1 MGAGVTAAVVRSFPC
16 AELEDT
22 DSKERNSIVRSM
34 TRSAAAALAV
44 LALGCGGK
52 STEPEVD
59 ANVTLLSAPTEIE
72 LRFGQEVQVGGSVLK
87 VSFANVA
94 EDSRCP
100 ADVVCVWQG
109 NAGVEIGVRMGMG
122 PTYPLRLNTT
132 VEPRDARWQDL
143 RFTLLEVRPY
153 PRTDTPRKLEDYSI
167 KLRITPGG

>member
-1 MGAGVTAAVVRSFPC
+1 
-16 AELEDT
+16 
-22 DSKERNSIVRSM
+22 VRSM
-34 TRSAAAALAV
+34 TSSAAALLAV

-59 ANVTLLSAPTEIE
+59 ANVTVLSAPAEIE
-72 LRFGQEVQVGGSVLK
+72 LRFGQEVQVGGGVLR
-87 VSFANVA
+87 VTFAGVA

-122 PTYPLRLNTT
+122 PTFPLRLNTT

-143 RFTLLEVRPY
+143 RFTLLEVQPY
-153 PRTDTPRKLEDYSI
+153 PRTDTPRGLEDYSI
-167 KLRITPGG
+167 KLRITPVG

>member
-1 MGAGVTAAVVRSFPC
+1 VVRSFPC
-16 AELEDT
+16 TQLETT

-34 TRSAAAALAV
+34 TRSAAAVLAV
-44 LALGCGGK
+44 LALGCGGG

-59 ANVTLLSAPTEIE
+59 ASVTLVSAPTEIDIRYGE
-72 LRFGQEVQVGGSVLK
+72 EVPVGGVLK
-87 VSFANVA
+87 VTFASVA

-109 NAGVEIGVRMGMG
+109 NAGVELGVRMGMG
-122 PTYPLRLNTT
+122 PTFPLKLNTT

-153 PRTDTPRKLEDYSI
+153 PRTDTPSKVEDYSI
-167 KLRITPGG
+167 KLRITPAG

>member
-1 MGAGVTAAVVRSFPC
+1 VVRSFPC
-16 AELEDT
+16 AELEDI